1 MISLQQI
8 YTGYG
13 NRHVI
18 EALSLDIPEHSI
30 TCIIGPNGCGKSTLL
45 KCIARQLNISGGRIE
60 LAGRDMSSFSQNEF
74 ARRVAYLRQHRDTPT
89 ITAGSLVLHGRF
101 PYLGYPRR
109 FSTEDKK
116 ITQHA
121 MEQVGVWAFRD
132 KLLTELS
139 GGECQKVYIAMAL
152 AQDTDV
158 LLLDEPTTFLDIK
171 YQLEIMEL
179 LLRLKKQGKTVVV
192 VLHDIEQAVNVADM
206 VCLMEHGRAV
216 FFGEP
221 SVLLESGEIG
231 RVFGLDVSFSQAEGR
246 VRVGFS
252 LRG

>member
-8 YTGYG
+8 YAGYG
-13 NRHVI
+13 DRHVI
-18 EALSLDIPEHSI
+18 EALSLDIAEHSI